1 MAQTTLLY
9 LIILICA
16 SYLNMWMYVTS
27 FKPCTETHQDVK
39 GGKKD
44 NP

>member
-16 SYLNMWMYVTS
+16 SYLNMWMYVIS
-27 FKPCTETHQDVK
+27 LKPCTKTHQDVNRR
-39 GGKKD
+39 KKR
-44 NP
+44 